1 MLGCVVK
8 KDSAASAA
16 VSAEIAKQLAKS
28 LAGGATGTSANIQ
41 GTTAAVTPTCT
52 GAGTST
58 LLCKGDGIEM
68 SITLG
73 SSTTS
78 GNTTTQSLSGYQ
90 KMTGYKVDAGGSS
103 YSLSG
108 TLNIAGNLSVTISS
122 SGSNYSYTAA
132 TTQNMNGKI
141 DVVGANSFDVEYKNF
156 SAVVTVSGSTTG
168 SYSTSFSCGGKL
180 VVDTIEYPVK
190 SDCSI

>member
-1 MLGCVVK
+1 MAMLGCVVK

-52 GAGTST
+52 GTT
-58 LLCKGDGIEM
+58 TIVCKSDGIEM